1 MSDTLPSIAFIGAG
15 SMGGAIVRGLAAS
28 GTTVDGGIV
37 VTNRTAARAAS
48 LAGLDGV
55 TSVALEERPEG
66 NAEAVAGARVVVLGV
81 KPHLMPE
88 LLLEI
93 APHVREDAIVVTLAA
108 GVPLAAYEARLPGTA
123 VVRAM
128 PNTPSTVGRGV
139 TGIAAGTHATPED
152 AAIVR
157 RLFETVG
164 DVLEVDGDDGIDAIS
179 TISGSGPA
187 YVYLFIEKLAE
198 AARHRGFSD
207 ADARLLAARTFS
219 GATALLDAEG
229 EAPEELRRR
238 VTSPKGTTE
247 RAVAVLQDADLGRV
261 LADATDA
268 AFARARELAGT
279 IAAPPTEA
287 IILKSSD

>member
-15 SMGGAIVRGLAAS
+15 SMGGAIVRGLVA
-28 GTTVDGGIV
+28 GGIGVDGGIV

-48 LAGLDGV
+48 LTGLDGV
-55 TSVALEERPEG
+55 TSVALEDQPNA
-66 NAEAVAGARVVVLGV
+66 NAEAVAAARVVVLGV
-81 KPHLMPE
+81 KPQLMPE
-88 LLLEI
+88 LLLEL
-93 APHVREDAIVVTLAA
+93 APHVRDDAIVVTLAA
-108 GVPLAAYEARLPGTA
+108 GVPLSAYEVRLPGTS

-139 TGIAAGTHATPED
+139 TGIAAGTHATAD
-152 AAIVR
+152 DVAIVR

-164 DVLEVDGDDGIDAIS
+164 EVIEVDGDDGIDAIS

-207 ADARLLAARTFS
+207 EDALLLAARTFS

-229 EAPEELRRR
+229 EPPAELRRR
-238 VTSPKGTTE
+238 VTSPRGTTE
-247 RAVAVLQDADLGRV
+247 RAIAVLEDAGIGQV
-261 LADATDA
+261 LRDATDA
-268 AFARARELAGT
+268 AFARAKELAGT